1 MDKDYI
7 DIKNWLKKTYDE
19 PLENMDIFFDKRIE
33 TYEEHMAKWKNYY
46 SWMSSLIPKE
56 AKTLLDIGC
65 GTGLELDEIFKR
77 FPSLLVTGIDLS
89 KEMLLRLKKKHRDK
103 DINLINED
111 YFTHDFGS
119 NYFDV
124 VISFET
130 LHHFT
135 QSKKEALFFK
145 IHKCLKP
152 GGVYLEC
159 DYIAKTQEIE
169 DLVFSES
176 QRRRIRDNIKQDIFV
191 HFDTPLTLDHELEAI
206 KNGGFK
212 TAELVGYLNNDEN
225 TAMIKAIK

>member
-1 MDKDYI
+1 MDKDYLS
-7 DIKNWLKKTYDE
+7 LKKRLEETYDE
-19 PLENMDIFFDKRIE
+19 PLENMDTFFDKRIE
-33 TYEEHMAKWKNYY
+33 TYEEHMEKWKDYY
-46 SWMSSLIPKE
+46 SWMASLIPEETKF
-56 AKTLLDIGC
+56 LLDIGC
-65 GTGLELDEIFKR
+65 GTGLELDGIFKR
-77 FPSLLVTGIDLS
+77 FPLLSVTGIDLS
-89 KEMLLRLKKKHRDK
+89 KEMLSKLKKKHGDK
-103 DINLINED
+103 NLHLINED

-119 NYFDV
+119 NCFDV

-135 QSKKEALFFK
+135 QSKKEDLFFK

-159 DYIAKTQEIE
+159 DYIAKTQKIE

-176 QRRRIRDNIKQDIFV
+176 QRRRARDNIKQDIFV

-212 TAELVGYLNNDEN
+212 TTELVGYLNNNEN